1 MQCTDDG
8 CGFYTSG
15 YARNVRARG
24 HSIVLGILGLLT
36 IVSMIAAIASRRV
49 SPLIAL
55 FLFPVSAS
63 LAAGFGL
70 KTAQFALA
78 GLVAIAPVVAMFL
91 FAILFFGVLTDAGTI
106 EPLVR
111 RLLRLIGKNPLLIV
125 PGTALLA
132 LLLHLDGSG
141 AVVFLVAIPTLMPLY
156 QELNMDRR
164 VLACA
169 VSLAAGVNFL
179 PWTGPTLRAASALH
193 TTPLALFRPLLP
205 VQLVGL
211 AYVFAVAAFLGLRE
225 RGRAGSAG
233 VSTATE
239 LSSTRT
245 GPPLGHAR
253 LVANVVLALAV
264 LAFVISGKIEPALLF
279 MLGTTLAL
287 LLNFRTVREQSA
299 ALERHA
305 KAAISMCAI
314 LCSAGVFTG
323 ILKGTG
329 MLAAMAHACIAHIP
343 AGLTP
348 HIPVLLGLISMPLSL
363 LFDPDS
369 FYFGVL
375 PVLAAAVQA
384 FGMPAASVAEAALL
398 GQMTTGFPVSPLT
411 PATFLVTGLSDVELG
426 AHQRFAGPYLFGAS
440 VVMTIAAVF
449 FHVIPL

>member
-1 MQCTDDG
+1 M
-8 CGFYTSG
+8 F
-15 YARNVRARG
+15 AKHPRVG
-24 HSIVLGILGLLT
+24 HSTVLGILGPLT
-36 IVSMIAAIASRRV
+36 IVGMIAAIASRRM

-55 FLFPVSAS
+55 FLFPVAAS

-78 GLVAIAPVVAMFL
+78 GLVSIAPVVAMFL

-106 EPLVR
+106 EPFVR
-111 RLLRLIGKNPLLIV
+111 RLLRLVGKNPLLIV

-141 AVVFLVAIPTLMPLY
+141 AVVFLVAVPTLLPLY
-156 QELNMDRR
+156 QELHMDRR

-193 TTPLALFRPLLP
+193 TTPLALFKPLLP

-211 AYVFAVAAFLGLRE
+211 AYVFAVAAFLGYRE
-225 RGRAGSAG
+225 TKHGRPTDSNI
-233 VSTATE
+233 ATE
-239 LSSTRT
+239 VPSTRK
-245 GPPLGHAR
+245 GQPQGHIR
-253 LVANVVLALAV
+253 LLANMILALAV
-264 LAFVISGKIEPALLF
+264 LALVISGKIDPALLF

-287 LLNFRTVREQSA
+287 LLNFRTVRDQGA
-299 ALERHA
+299 ALDRHA

-343 AGLTP
+343 AGFAP
-348 HIPVLLGLISMPLSL
+348 HIPVVLGLISMPLSL

-375 PVLAAAVQA
+375 PVLAASVQG
-384 FGMPAASVAEAALL
+384 FGMPAATVAEAALL

-440 VVMTIAAVF
+440 IVMTIAAVL